1 MRLGIT
7 SLLYACAAAP
17 VAPPPVSTDLVS
29 IDLRQGC
36 TFDVYV
42 DAPSDVQ
49 TYALYGASAPS
60 EIHLPAAYQYTPPFC
75 QTIGAPDS
83 FLVAST
89 PLLGIDSFLTIGDAD
104 TRMLSSVGIDF
115 STWTASSPLI
125 VDDGAVFVLDPD
137 KSPRGRL
144 RLARITT
151 QQGGQ
156 AMFSLQGQRYSAD
169 NGDSSSTWKQ
179 SYRTPLACASGH

>member
-1 MRLGIT
+1 MLCQ
-7 SLLYACAAAP
+7 CAAAP
-17 VAPPPVSTDLVS
+17 VVPPPVSTDLVS
-29 IDLRQGC
+29 IDTRQGC
-36 TFDVYV
+36 TFDIYV

-60 EIHLPAAYQYTPPFC
+60 EMQLPAAYQYPPPFG

-104 TRMLSSVGIDF
+104 ARMLSSVGIDF
-115 STWTASSPLI
+115 SAWTASSPLT

-137 KSPRGRL
+137 KAPRGRL

-151 QQGGQ
+151 PRGGR
-156 AMFSLQGQRYSAD
+156 AAFSLQGQRYSAD
-169 NGDSSSTWKQ
+169 SGDRSSTWKH
-179 SYRTPLACASGH
+179 SYSTPLVCTSGH